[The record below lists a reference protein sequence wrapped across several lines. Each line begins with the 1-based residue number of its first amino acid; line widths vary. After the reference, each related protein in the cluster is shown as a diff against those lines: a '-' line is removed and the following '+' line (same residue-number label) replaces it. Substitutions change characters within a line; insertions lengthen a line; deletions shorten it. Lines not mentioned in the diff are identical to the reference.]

1 MISDKES
8 FTTKRKYFKTVLVKN
23 IVSNLKIHQESS
35 SNQWKKKGKT
45 LERYLKQVI
54 S

>member
-23 IVSNLKIHQESS
+23 IVSNFKNH
-35 SNQWKKKGKT
+35 
-45 LERYLKQVI
+45 
-54 S
+54 